1 MLADN
6 KNSLNQPSDY
16 LKNFSFSWKTNPN
29 WLLLILFLLI
39 VRVNA
44 QEVWTQ
50 VQAPGGNVLSSQQL
64 GKAYY
69 ILNTGS
75 IQSTQKVDISG
86 EEHQL
91 MVLPNEKGQ
100 METFSISK
108 VGLLS
113 KALSERFPNINTYEG
128 RSRSRP
134 NVRVRLST
142 HPNGINAWL
151 KLVDGPDFFI
161 QTQKGQKNLH
171 FTYLKSKT
179 DETLSLSCKTQ
190 DAVELKSKVKT
201 LDSKSKLSNNI
212 IKTFRIAIATTAEYT
227 SFWGDNDDSNGTNVE
242 DAFGAVVSSLNRIS
256 SVFEDE
262 VKVRLE
268 LVSDERLFY
277 EDAETDPFTG
287 NFASELQS
295 TLDEVREADLL
306 IHILDISHPNFEDH
320 YNVVN
325 ETLAEIDKSEKP
337 TILVFN
343 KIDAYTPEAFDETDL
358 MIERSSEH
366 YSLDEWKET
375 WMAKT
380 QGDAV
385 FISAAKKTNMEHFR
399 NRVYQKVREQHITRF
414 PYNHFLYPE
423 IEVEE
428 E

>member
-201 LDSKSKLSNNI
+201 LDSQSKRSNNI

-295 TLDEVREADLL
+295 TLDEVIGDEAYD
-306 IHILDISHPNFEDH
+306 
-320 YNVVN
+320 V
-325 ETLAEIDKSEKP
+325 
-337 TILVFN
+337 
-343 KIDAYTPEAFDETDL
+343 
-358 MIERSSEH
+358 
-366 YSLDEWKET
+366 
-375 WMAKT
+375 
-380 QGDAV
+380 
-385 FISAAKKTNMEHFR
+385 
-399 NRVYQKVREQHITRF
+399 
-414 PYNHFLYPE
+414 
-423 IEVEE
+423 
-428 E
+428 